1 MNNVEQCTEPAAV
14 FNNQWWKR
22 DLINTSVRAHSHT
35 DTHTHAEQERDCTQT
50 QVKKHKIFFIFVLS
64 TQKYARKQANKH
76 TCTLTPA
83 TSSFFECLGMET
95 FLWESPQRENEK
107 KRETGRAGWQFIG
120 IWQSLCLKAL
130 LQSLELPY
138 SINSLLSLLPLYFI
152 LYTHPK

>member
-1 MNNVEQCTEPAAV
+1 MMEAN
-14 FNNQWWKR
+14 
-22 DLINTSVRAHSHT
+22 LINTSVRAHSHT
-35 DTHTHAEQERDCTQT
+35 DMHTHAEQERDCTQT

-95 FLWESPQRENEK
+95 FLWESPQRENER

-130 LQSLELPY
+130 LQSLELPH
-138 SINSLLSLLPLYFI
+138 SINIVFFLYSPFTSSSIHIQSNLLTSWFLSCFSLVI
-152 LYTHPK
+152 